1 LSPVSGL
8 PYGEQR
14 LLEIARAVACG
25 PRLLILDEPAT
36 GLTAVELVRLAQ
48 LLRELRASGV
58 TILLIEHNMEF
69 VMGIVD
75 RVTVLE
81 RGQCIAK
88 GAPERIQRDPLVI
101 EAYLGERIP
110 A

>member
-1 LSPVSGL
+1 
-8 PYGEQR
+8 
-14 LLEIARAVACG
+14 
-25 PRLLILDEPAT
+25 
-36 GLTAVELVRLAQ
+36 
-48 LLRELRASGV
+48 LRTNGT

-75 RVTVLE
+75 HVTVLE
-81 RGQCIAK
+81 RGACIAS
-88 GAPERIQRDPLVI
+88 GAPARIQRDESVI